1 MRKTSIIRL
10 IRARHKTDRNCITKE
25 STSLHR
31 LKVCLL
37 TGLFLLLA
45 IINPLSQVQSAKQ
58 DESLAVERPDTNRFY
73 YRVTIAEPFIEMHT
87 GPSAG
92 YPIFHVVDLGDEV
105 SILHRKTNWFKVET
119 SDGKTGWV
127 SRDQMRRTLQPSGE
141 PF

>member
-1 MRKTSIIRL
+1 M
-10 IRARHKTDRNCITKE
+10 
-25 STSLHR
+25 HR

-58 DESLAVERPDTNRFY
+58 DESLAVERPDTDRTY

-92 YPIFHVVDLGDEV
+92 YPIFHVVDRGDEV